1 MVKPQFEV
9 GKGQV
14 GAGGVVH
21 DPGLRADS
29 VLAVAR
35 RAGELGW
42 HTVDVTASPLPGP
55 SGNVEYFLWLR
66 AETDRGLSAD
76 GLVDAVQRAVEEG
89 PQ

>member
-1 MVKPQFEV
+1 M
-9 GKGQV
+9 

-21 DPGLRADS
+21 DPELRASS

-35 RAGELGW
+35 CAEELGW
-42 HTVDVTASPLPGP
+42 HTVGVTASPLPGP

-66 AETDRGLSAD
+66 AQTDRGFSGDELE
-76 GLVDAVQRAVEEG
+76 RAVHAAVEAG

>member
-1 MVKPQFEV
+1 
-9 GKGQV
+9 
-14 GAGGVVH
+14 
-21 DPGLRADS
+21 

-42 HTVDVTASPLPGP
+42 QTVDVTASLLPGP

-66 AETDRGLSAD
+66 GETDRGLSAD
-76 GLVDAVQRAVEEG
+76 GLVDAVQRAIGEG